1 MVLREIIDYNTKKW
15 DFRSII
21 EDYLD
26 CGPLEKLHEIVQY
39 DVFVRE
45 NDQSSVFHK
54 KFYENCDID
63 SRFDDLYK
71 DFIKNFV
78 SSFLEDE
85 NLVYQHRPSLRVHLN
100 HNKAVGEF
108 HKDSDYNHPIE
119 EVNFFVP
126 MTVSSETSTIWVE
139 SEPNK
144 RDFRPI
150 NLKYGEIFV
159 FSGGVLN
166 HGNLINQTEQTRVSF
181 DYRVIKSKNYKENDF
196 KSVNS
201 SRKFIIGEYYDKL

>member
-1 MVLREIIDYNTKKW
+1 
-15 DFRSII
+15 
-21 EDYLD
+21 
-26 CGPLEKLHEIVQY
+26 
-39 DVFVRE
+39 
-45 NDQSSVFHK
+45 
-54 KFYENCDID
+54 
-63 SRFDDLYK
+63 
-71 DFIKNFV
+71 
-78 SSFLEDE
+78 
-85 NLVYQHRPSLRVHLN
+85 
-100 HNKAVGEF
+100 
-108 HKDSDYNHPIE
+108 
-119 EVNFFVP
+119 

-201 SRKFIIGEYYDKL
+201 RRKFIIGEYYDKL